1 MPIWL
6 FGLVAIAAGGVWM
19 FNRAVALR
27 HRAAAA
33 WSDID
38 VQLKRR
44 WDLVPALVSAV
55 KGYTTHESETLE
67 KVVRARQR
75 AIAAADSGSVAARGK
90 DELTLAT
97 AATNLVAIVED
108 YPDLKANVHFLELQK
123 SLVDLE
129 DTLQYARRYYNA
141 VVRDHN
147 VLIASFPTM
156 LIAGLFHFKP
166 IEFFQIDGD
175 ERAAPSVTL

>member
-1 MPIWL
+1 
-6 FGLVAIAAGGVWM
+6 M
-19 FNRAVALR
+19 FNRVVSLR

-44 WDLVPALVSAV
+44 WDLVPAIVSAV

-67 KVVRARQR
+67 SVVRARQE
-75 AIAAADSGSVAARGK
+75 AIATAEDGSVADRGK
-90 DELTLAT
+90 NELTLA
-97 AATNLVAIVED
+97 AAANNLVAIVED
-108 YPDLKANVHFLELQK
+108 YPDLKANQHFLELQK

-141 VVRDHN
+141 VVRDYN

-156 LIAGLFHFKP
+156 LIAGLFRFES
-166 IEFFQIDGD
+166 IEFFQINTD
-175 ERAAPSVTL
+175 ERAAPSVNL